1 MFCVMNLEVI
11 KKTAVRPRISWSC
24 GSFNCFYVIYSANFK
39 PASFAS
45 ARMDALETF
54 FPSYSTRSSVP
65 PVKISVFA
73 AFFRMMQSSWTVI
86 SRASFTS
93 RFRLLQ
99 LDRKGDPSKLVQF
112 SYNPCCFHNE
122 IPPVLLYFA
131 NPIPLRSLT

>member
-93 RFRLLQ
+93 RFRLL
-99 LDRKGDPSKLVQF
+99 LSSIGRVIRPSSSSFLITPVVFIMKYLLFCCTLRTPYRCDP
-112 SYNPCCFHNE
+112 
-122 IPPVLLYFA
+122 
-131 NPIPLRSLT
+131 

>member
-93 RFRLLQ
+93 RFRLLHSSIGRVIRPSSSSF
-99 LDRKGDPSKLVQF
+99 LITPVVFIMKYLLFCCTLRTPYRCDP
-112 SYNPCCFHNE
+112 
-122 IPPVLLYFA
+122 
-131 NPIPLRSLT
+131 

>member
-93 RFRLLQ
+93 RFRLL
-99 LDRKGDPSKLVQF
+99 LSSIGRVIRPSSSSFLITPVVLIMKYLLF
-112 SYNPCCFHNE
+112 CC
-122 IPPVLLYFA
+122 
-131 NPIPLRSLT
+131 PLRTPYRCDP